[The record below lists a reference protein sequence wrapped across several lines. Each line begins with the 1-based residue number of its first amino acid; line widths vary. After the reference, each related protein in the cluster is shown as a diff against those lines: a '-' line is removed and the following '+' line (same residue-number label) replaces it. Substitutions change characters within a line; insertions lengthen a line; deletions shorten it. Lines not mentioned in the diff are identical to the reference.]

1 MISLK
6 AHPGHFVENDFCD
19 ILFADKRSS
28 PFFEATSDL
37 HLCVLEQ
44 VHGSTVVKATPHEKI
59 KADGHWTQSSGD
71 VLLIKTADCLP
82 IAITDSDRKIAMA
95 LHAGWRGV
103 QKKITTQALKQ
114 LHFRKNPSVRFYIGP
129 HIQKK
134 SFEVDGDV
142 ALEIFS
148 AHGITLAEALNTNL
162 CFAANNKF
170 LIDLSELVI
179 REIETFGFNRDQICK
194 SDIDTKTDIN
204 YYSFR
209 RGDKGVRNYSA
220 IRIK

>member
-6 AHPGHFVENDFCD
+6 NLSGHFVENDFCE
-19 ILFADKRSS
+19 ILFADKNSS
-28 PFFEATSDL
+28 PFFEATGDP
-37 HLCVLEQ
+37 HLCILDQ
-44 VHGSTVVKATPHEKI
+44 VHGSLVVKATSNEKI
-59 KADGHWTQSSGD
+59 KADGHWTQSSGQ
-71 VLLIKTADCLP
+71 VLVIKTADCLP
-82 IAITDSDRKIAMA
+82 LMIVDSDRKIAMA

-103 QKKITTQALKQ
+103 QKKITTQGLKQ
-114 LHFRKNPSVRFYIGP
+114 LHFNKSPTVRFYIGP

-148 AHGITLAEALNTNL
+148 SHGMTLAEALNTNL

-170 LIDLSELVI
+170 LIDLSELVT
-179 REIETFGFNRDQICK
+179 REIEAFGFTRDQIWK
-194 SDIDTKTDIN
+194 SEVDTKTDTN
-204 YYSFR
+204 YFSFR
-209 RGDKGVRNYSA
+209 SGDKGVRNYSA

>member
-6 AHPGHFVENDFCD
+6 NQPGHFVENDFCE
-19 ILFADKRSS
+19 ILFAEKSV
-28 PFFEATSDL
+28 SDL
-37 HLCVLEQ
+37 FETSKDSKICLLEQ
-44 VHGSTVVKATPHEKI
+44 VHGATVVKATTQEKI
-59 KADGHWTQSSGD
+59 KADGHWTQSSE
-71 VLLIKTADCLP
+71 LLLLVKTADCLP
-82 IAITDSDRKIAMA
+82 VMVVDPERKITMA

-103 QKKITTQALKQ
+103 QKKITSHALKLLKFQ
-114 LHFRKNPSVRFYIGP
+114 KNAQVRFYIGP
-129 HIQKK
+129 HIQKR

-142 ALEIFS
+142 AQEIYS
-148 AHGITLAEALNTNL
+148 AHGITIAQALNDNL

-170 LIDLSELVI
+170 YLDLAELVS
-179 REIETFGFNRDQICK
+179 REIESFGFSRNQIWK
-194 SDIDTKTDIN
+194 SDIDTKTDQN